1 MKFVMTQAVC
11 PEGMQLLDGIADVYV
26 ADNQD
31 PNNYLDE
38 MKDADALI
46 VRIAKCDANA
56 IENSP
61 KLKVIGRTGVGYDSV
76 DVKKAT
82 ELGIPVV
89 ITPGANNR
97 SVAEHAV
104 AMIFALSKNLI
115 EAQNEMCKG
124 NWEIRGAKKA
134 FELEGKTV
142 GILGLGAIG
151 RETAKICKGCGM
163 SIAAY
168 DPFMTKEQ
176 VEGYGAKYY
185 EDYVELLKDSDVVSI
200 HVPLTDQTRNMISKK
215 ELSVMKPTALIINC
229 SRGGIINEAD
239 LVEALNNGVIAGA
252 GTDVFCSEPPKT
264 DDPLL
269 NCRNLIVSPHSA
281 AQTTEG
287 RKLSEHLCERGIE
300 HTVCV
305 ATEYGEIVLQENAF
319 AHVHMGRMDSEGMR
333 SFFAEQKCKLIVDAT
348 HPYAAIVTENI
359 KQAVYAFNEAYAVTD
374 NQADSSISENI
385 EYVRL
390 KRDTDI
396 SADYDNIRYFEDN
409 EACAKALNN
418 TDGNILLTTGSKEL
432 SVYCKTSDV
441 RERLYVQQ
449 LPGSEQY
456 AL

>member
-56 IENSP
+56 IENSQ

-281 AQTTEG
+281 AQTREAVIKMAQMCVKGCLAVAEG
-287 RKLSEHLCERGIE
+287 KKWPY
-300 HTVCV
+300 V
-305 ATEYGEIVLQENAF
+305 A
-319 AHVHMGRMDSEGMR
+319 D
-333 SFFAEQKCKLIVDAT
+333 K
-348 HPYAAIVTENI
+348 
-359 KQAVYAFNEAYAVTD
+359 
-374 NQADSSISENI
+374 
-385 EYVRL
+385 
-390 KRDTDI
+390 
-396 SADYDNIRYFEDN
+396 
-409 EACAKALNN
+409 
-418 TDGNILLTTGSKEL
+418 
-432 SVYCKTSDV
+432 SVYEHEKWKGADWAEV
-441 RERLYVQQ
+441 
-449 LPGSEQY
+449 
-456 AL
+456 